1 MTETLFDQV
10 VFSGGGT
17 RCMWQGGF
25 MHVLEQHVP
34 VHPARIA
41 GVSGG
46 ACSACGFMTHR
57 GIRVRDSF
65 IAHFAEHDRNI
76 PLHEPFDGE
85 PGRSPHQLIYRD
97 IIEKC
102 FGDEEARRTIAEG
115 AELHVL
121 LARPPDH
128 DWKRLTGAAMTLVYA
143 ADTAIRSTPHLEW
156 AQRMGLTEEFVDANQ
171 AARDGHLT
179 DSDLRGGDDPAG
191 LRSAGLGRQAG
202 DRRRHG
208 RPGADAREGRGTHPH
223 PADEDI
229 PQPAGRAGT
238 DLRATVGG
246 GARRQDRLHGPGQAQ
261 AHLGSAER
269 RMPAVSWRTSTIS
282 KRTENRRRT
291 AWDV

>member
-1 MTETLFDQV
+1 MTETFFDQL

-25 MHVLEQHVP
+25 MHVLQDHLP
-34 VHPARIA
+34 IHPARIT

-57 GIRVRDSF
+57 GTRVRDSF
-65 IAHFAEHDRNI
+65 IDHFAEHDRNI

-128 DWKRLTGAAMTLVYA
+128 DWKRLTGAAMTLVYV

-156 AQRMGLTEEFVDANQ
+156 AQKMGLTEELVDANQ
-171 AARDGHLT
+171 AARDGQLLDLICAAATIPPAFDPPDWDGKPAIDAGMADQAPMPDGNGGRTLVLLT
-179 DSDLRGGDDPAG
+179 KTFRNRPDIPGRTYVQPSEEVPADKIDFTDPDKLRRTWDLGEE
-191 LRSAGLGRQAG
+191 
-202 DRRRHG
+202 
-208 RPGADAREGRGTHPH
+208 DARRFL
-223 PADEDI
+223 ADIDNI
-229 PQPAGRAGT
+229 VKDRA
-238 DLRATVGG
+238 
-246 GARRQDRLHGPGQAQ
+246 
-261 AHLGSAER
+261 
-269 RMPAVSWRTSTIS
+269 
-282 KRTENRRRT
+282 
-291 AWDV
+291 